1 MSHFR
6 VFRRAASIFLLFLTW
21 ATMSSLAGA
30 DKPDLASWVNLKH
43 VKIGNVI
50 KVVLTDAKSYQGP
63 YQSFT
68 DEEIVILQEDGT
80 QHISRKDILRISAK
94 MPGHRG
100 RNTLIGLAAGTAVG
114 LGVGAGVD
122 AARDPGGLFP
132 NGGKEIFTPIGMLGG
147 TLVGVALPTGG
158 WQEIYRR

>member
-1 MSHFR
+1 MNNFQ
-6 VFRRAASIFLLFLTW
+6 VFRQAALIILFVLTW
-21 ATMSSLAGA
+21 ATMISLAGA
-30 DKPDLASWVNLKH
+30 DKPNLATWENLKQ
-43 VKIGNVI
+43 VKIGSVI

-68 DEEIVILQEDGT
+68 DEEILMLQENGT

-94 MPGHRG
+94 MPEHRR
-100 RNTLIGLAAGTAVG
+100 RNALIGLAAGTAAG
-114 LGVGAGVD
+114 LGTGAIVDSASKPNFVPYVGKVAG
-122 AARDPGGLFP
+122 ATLG
-132 NGGKEIFTPIGMLGG
+132 ILGG